1 MMDMAVVKKV
11 ALTFLLLAGVVA
23 LPLALDATT
32 PASALPAPMTGN
44 ACDGSVVVEPEAP
57 TCLLI
62 PQCSRNSDCDAL
74 CGGPRLGRCV
84 HNDCPARVC
93 TCR

>member
-1 MMDMAVVKKV
+1 MIDLAVVKKT

-23 LPLALDATT
+23 LPLAFDAASAPSLVPPAATVCDATVMEN
-32 PASALPAPMTGN
+32 PDVDQAPM
-44 ACDGSVVVEPEAP
+44 
-57 TCLLI
+57 CLLI
-62 PQCSRNSDCDAL
+62 PECFRNSDCDVL
-74 CGGPRLGRCV
+74 CGPKLGRCV

>member
-1 MMDMAVVKKV
+1 MINLAVVKKA

-23 LPLALDATT
+23 LPLALDAT
-32 PASALPAPMTGN
+32 APAPVPPVLSGDTCAG
-44 ACDGSVVVEPEAP
+44 AVVDGPEAP

-62 PQCSRNSDCDAL
+62 PECSRNSDCDTL
-74 CGGPRLGRCV
+74 CGPRLGRCV
-84 HNDCPARVC
+84 HNDCPARIC